1 MAEEAKKNWMTQ
13 ASFDR
18 LQAELDE
25 RTGPIRSEI
34 TKKIDV
40 ARREGDLKENGGY
53 HAARDEQS
61 QNETRILEL
70 QEILKYAE
78 VGEAAADGTI
88 GPGSVVEAKVGP
100 KKMTFLLG
108 SRDAA
113 KGMDI
118 QVFSPDAPLG
128 VALAGHRTGDTVE
141 YVAPTGKKIK
151 VQVLDTHPYQG

>member
-34 TKKIDV
+34 TKKIDA

-70 QEILKYAE
+70 QSSSTPKLAKPPPMAQLDR
-78 VGEAAADGTI
+78 AA
-88 GPGSVVEAKVGP
+88 
-100 KKMTFLLG
+100 
-108 SRDAA
+108 
-113 KGMDI
+113 
-118 QVFSPDAPLG
+118 
-128 VALAGHRTGDTVE
+128 
-141 YVAPTGKKIK
+141 
-151 VQVLDTHPYQG
+151 